1 DLDAVGTD
9 TASEHEVIETSEGC
23 GHRTDVLARRVTEHV
38 DRHCRARVALASV
51 QKPADIGGRSRESKK
66 TSDDVDLV
74 FECVGGMAR
83 SGVRTEHVEEGA
95 GVEVA
100 AAGAHDQAAGRG

>member
-1 DLDAVGTD
+1 
-9 TASEHEVIETSEGC
+9 
-23 GHRTDVLARRVTEHV
+23 
-38 DRHCRARVALASV
+38 

-100 AAGAHDQAAGRG
+100 AAGAHDQAAGRGEPHGRVARNAVVERNEARSSAEVREDSSSMAEVRIREQQILI